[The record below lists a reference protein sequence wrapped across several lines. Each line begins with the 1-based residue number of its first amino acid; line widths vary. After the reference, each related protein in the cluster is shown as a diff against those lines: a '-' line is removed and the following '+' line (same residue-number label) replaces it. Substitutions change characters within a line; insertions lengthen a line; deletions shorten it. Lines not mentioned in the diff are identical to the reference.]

1 MKQVEDTLQAL
12 LKVYTTFPEQLELAK
27 EELKRVEEEIQDIL
41 HIIELASLDAV
52 LMIKMYKELKELRKK
67 RRKLKDE
74 IELLEAVNEI
84 HNYSNLNKGIIG
96 NIIGK
101 VRNVIRKQE
110 NRRYTMRVKKDLQHL
125 LEKE

>member
-1 MKQVEDTLQAL
+1 MKEQEVFVLKQVEDTLQAL

-27 EELKRVEEEIQDIL
+27 EELKRVEEEIQNIL
-41 HIIELASLDAV
+41 HIIELD
-52 LMIKMYKELKELRKK
+52 KELKELRKK

-84 HNYSNLNKGIIG
+84 HNYSNINKGIIG

-101 VRNVIRKQE
+101 VRNIIRKQE
-110 NRRYTMRVKKDLQHL
+110 NRRHTVRIRKDLQYL
-125 LEKE
+125 FKKE

>member
-1 MKQVEDTLQAL
+1 MKEQEVFVLKQVEDTLQAL

-27 EELKRVEEEIQDIL
+27 EELKRVEEKIQNIL
-41 HIIELASLDAV
+41 HIIELD
-52 LMIKMYKELKELRKK
+52 KELKELRKK

-84 HNYSNLNKGIIG
+84 HNYSNINKGIIG

-101 VRNVIRKQE
+101 VRNIIRKQE
-110 NRRYTMRVKKDLQHL
+110 NRRYTVRIRKDL
-125 LEKE
+125 